1 MEKIIHRRSI
11 MRKPSFLDI
20 DDESEDEVTAIPP
33 GSDIGD
39 SFIDFARESFD
50 TIRSDG

>member
-1 MEKIIHRRSI
+1 

-20 DDESEDEVTAIPP
+20 DDESEDERLGGGIPP

-50 TIRSDG
+50 TVRSDG